1 MDDCVGL
8 GRLAFV
14 GFGRKEEWNRFRLI
28 FSRSRYVRVVYRH
41 YEATALF
48 LRILLILH
56 MTMMLDEVM
65 FMIRSHERVSLAQE
79 FAVFSGSGAPQERMG
94 Q

>member
-1 MDDCVGL
+1 MDDAVGL

-14 GFGRKEEWNRFRLI
+14 GFGRKDGVRLI
-28 FSRSRYVRVVYRH
+28 ISRSRYVRVVYRH
-41 YEATALF
+41 HEATVSF
-48 LRILLILH
+48 LRMLLILH

-65 FMIRSHERVSLAQE
+65 FMIPIYERVSMAQE
-79 FAVFSGSGAPQERMG
+79 LAAFSVSGAPQERMG